1 MPNIGSPAP
10 TTVTTQPSALE
21 QTQAP
26 EAPVH
31 AEGPAGAEPAPLDA
45 RPADR
50 REDSRGQR
58 MDSGGRDSAL
68 PTGDAEPLPNTPRD
82 TSSRNSPSAYP
93 GIASLQRDADN
104 AILEDKGGVE
114 ALVKD
119 IKLCG
124 KAIGD
129 ITKLIAGARENMQ
142 KAAGERDKARAEAVG
157 FREEIKQLN
166 PKSENY
172 ESAKSGLEAKAKEA
186 DGAAAEKQAKAE
198 GFASFIA
205 QQGKEIEKLEAAI
218 EKIEKQIKEV
228 NEKKNDATSKK
239 ADVKELQQELG
250 ALKATTQQAQL
261 DFKAAQM
268 AASDAKV
275 PFEIKAPPSRSTSP
289 NSYKGG
295 ATGA

>member
-58 MDSGGRDSAL
+58 MDSGGRDSPL
-68 PTGDAEPLPNTPRD
+68 PSGEAEPLPNTPRD

-93 GIASLQRDADN
+93 GIASLQRDADK

-114 ALVKD
+114 ALIKD

-129 ITKLIAGARENMQ
+129 ITKLIAGARENM
-142 KAAGERDKARAEAVG
+142 KAAVAERDKARAEATE
-157 FREEIKQLN
+157 FRRQASDLN
-166 PKSENY
+166 PKSDNY
-172 ESAKSGLEAKAKEA
+172 ESAKSDLEAKAKEA
-186 DGAAAEKQAKAE
+186 DGRANTQQAKAE

-218 EKIEKQIKEV
+218 EKIEKQIKDV
-228 NEKKNDATSKK
+228 NEKKNDASAKK
-239 ADVKELQQELG
+239 ADLKELEQELG
-250 ALKATTQQAQL
+250 ALKPQVAQAQL
-261 DFKAAQM
+261 EFKMAQA